1 MTTYEPEEVSEPHRP
16 TKMCEEREGEREKE
30 RERERE
36 IEIERGRERVKESDL
51 PCATRARNGLH

>member
-36 IEIERGRERVKESDL
+36 RER
-51 PCATRARNGLH
+51 